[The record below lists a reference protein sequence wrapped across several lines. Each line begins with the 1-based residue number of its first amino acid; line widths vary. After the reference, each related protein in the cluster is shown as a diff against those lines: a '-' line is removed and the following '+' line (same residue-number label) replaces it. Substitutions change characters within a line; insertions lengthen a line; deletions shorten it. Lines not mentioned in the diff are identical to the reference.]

1 MNRKAGKQKKLMRWI
16 AGPMAAAIVLGTV
29 VAATPPLAGA
39 KAYAASDYTIQ
50 FKVLNIKVNGQNMKV
65 PGGISPDGDTYVGLR
80 FLSDELGLTTTWDK
94 KTKVVTVSSP
104 TKTMTMINQSIEYK
118 INGHQI
124 TGKPVVEMNNS
135 TYLPLRFLLEQMGY
149 EIGYSNK
156 EQLVTITPIIE
167 NSLVLTNKRIDQSKP
182 GKEFVIQYP
191 QITGMSEP
199 EAQAKINSF
208 LEQEAEKYEQAGEDL
223 YKEINDADVPK
234 DGGLYY
240 GVNYTITYNQNDRL
254 SMHFDVAQYT
264 GGAHGI
270 YDMQSHTFDLKSG
283 KEITLKEAAKNNSA
297 YKHIINTEI
306 KKQIKQRGYELLEPF
321 ESISDDQ
328 RFYLRGNAIIVYFS
342 LYEYTPYALGIPEFS
357 IPLDKF

>member
-1 MNRKAGKQKKLMRWI
+1 MNRKAGKQKKLLKWI
-16 AGPMAAAIVLGTV
+16 AAPIAATIVLSAV
-29 VAATPPLAGA
+29 AAATPITDT
-39 KAYAASDYTIQ
+39 KAYAASDYTIK
-50 FKVLNIKVNGQNMKV
+50 FKTLNIKVNGKSMQV
-65 PGGISPDGDTYVGLR
+65 PGGLSPDGDTYVGLR

-104 TKTMTMINQSIEYK
+104 TKTMTMVNQSPEYK

-124 TGKPVVEMNNS
+124 TGKPVVEMNSS

-167 NSLVLTNKRIDQSKP
+167 NSLILTNKRIDQSKP
-182 GKEFVIQYP
+182 GREFVIQYP

-199 EAQAKINSF
+199 EAQDKINSF
-208 LEQEAEKYEQAGEDL
+208 LEKEAEKYEQAGKDM
-223 YKEINDADVPK
+223 YKEIKDADVPK

-240 GVNYTITYNQNDRL
+240 GVNYTIAYNQNDRL

-270 YDMQSHTFDLKSG
+270 YDMQSHTFDLKTG
-283 KEITLKEAAKNNSA
+283 KEITLKEVAKNNSA
-297 YKHIINTEI
+297 YKQIINTEI
-306 KKQIKQRGYELLEPF
+306 KKQIKQRGYELIEPF
-321 ESISDDQ
+321 DSIGDDQ
-328 RFYLRGNAIIVYFS
+328 RFYLRGNAVIVYFS
-342 LYEYTPYALGIPEFS
+342 LYEYTPYALGMPEFS